1 MQALGFNYRIT
12 DFQCA
17 LGLSQLE
24 RLDGWIERRNEIAER
39 YRELLADEDRI
50 DAAAG
55 RAGGLACTATTC
67 FP

>member
-24 RLDGWIERRNEIAER
+24 RFDEKIAERNEIA
-39 YRELLADEDRI
+39 
-50 DAAAG
+50 AA
-55 RAGGLACTATTC
+55 L
-67 FP
+67 P